1 MRPGSCM
8 RASIYMLVLFM
19 FGTAAASSAQD
30 TTPSTAVTAP
40 PAPSPPPADPTTV
53 SQMMDYRIG
62 PGDVLAV
69 LFWRDKDLSSDVVVR
84 PDGLISLP
92 VLNEVQ
98 AAGLTTEQLR
108 ERVAEKAAKFVAQPP
123 IVSVVVRQ
131 ILSRSV
137 YITGRVLKPGS
148 YQLSGPLTVVQLI
161 ALAGG
166 LGEYAAKNR
175 IVIIRTEQ
183 NRQVSYLFNYNDAS
197 NRKALEQNIALRPGD
212 SVIVP

>member
-1 MRPGSCM
+1 MRRSLYLFALLTVGLP
-8 RASIYMLVLFM
+8 AVLC
-19 FGTAAASSAQD
+19 AQDAPASSPQPSGPSIVVAQLL
-30 TTPSTAVTAP
+30 
-40 PAPSPPPADPTTV
+40 
-53 SQMMDYRIG
+53 DYRIG

-69 LFWRDKDLSSDVVVR
+69 LFWRDKDLSSEVVVR
-84 PDGLISLP
+84 PDGLITLP
-92 VLNEVQ
+92 VINEVE

-108 ERVAEKAAKFVAQPP
+108 ERVAEKAAKFVTQAP

-131 ILSRSV
+131 IHSRSV

-148 YQLSGPLTVVQLI
+148 YPLSGPLTVVQLI

-166 LGEYAAKNR
+166 LGEYANKSR

-183 NRQVSYLFNYNDAS
+183 DRQVSYKFNYNDVA
-197 NRKALEQNIALRPGD
+197 NRRALDQNIALRPGD